1 MRRNYYGT
9 KEIEELKCII
19 KEKTGYFIRQNYL
32 LNQAFTRSSFSAE
45 QGGENNEILEF
56 IGDQVLNYYVVK
68 IIAKQYGA
76 LNYGRGYSF
85 RVRQNRFTMLK
96 QIFVNNEALAKI
108 IDEWGIAEYLIVG
121 KSDYLNEVDK
131 EMKVK
136 ADLFEAILGAIAVS
150 SDWDSDILEKAVK
163 NMLSIKERLNSISE
177 TEVRP
182 YQFNIDNAVMVL
194 KEVAESGGCSM
205 PVYDYSGPDSIGY
218 DQDGNPRWVCTC
230 TVINEKTGITRQVW
244 ASSKKMAKKSA
255 AYLVL
260 SEHFETQNQYGI
272 NGRYSTWKYK
282 DGKLMPEH
290 LMREQSEGNQ
300 ENDIKCKP

>member
-1 MRRNYYGT
+1 MRRRKFNGE
-9 KEIEELKCII
+9 KEIWELKCLI
-19 KEKTGYFIRQNYL
+19 KERTGYLIRQQYL
-32 LNQAFTRSSFSAE
+32 LNQTFTRSSFSAE

-76 LNYGRGYSF
+76 LNYEGDYSF

-108 IDEWGIAEYLIVG
+108 IDEWGFAQYLIVG

-131 EMKVK
+131 ETKVK
-136 ADLFEAILGAIAVS
+136 ADLFESILGAIAVS
-150 SDWDSDILEKAVK
+150 SDWNSHVLEKAVGK
-163 NMLSIKERLNSISE
+163 MLGIEEKLKTIAE

-182 YQFNIDNAVMVL
+182 YQFNIDNAVTVL

-205 PVYDYSGPDSIGY
+205 PVYDCIGPEFIGY
-218 DQDGNPRWVCTC
+218 DKDGNPKWSCTC
-230 TVINEKTGITRQVW
+230 TVINEKIGINRQVR
-244 ASSKKMAKKSA
+244 ATSKKMAKKAA

-260 SEHFETQNQYGI
+260 CEHFETQNQYGS
-272 NGRYSTWKYK
+272 NGMYIGWKYK

-290 LMREQSEGNQ
+290 LMEE
-300 ENDIKCKP
+300 